1 MEENQ
6 VSKRLC
12 HILTYPCLDP
22 EHMRSVASPMPTA
35 QQQQQEKQLQQN
47 RTPRWI
53 QLLIGGPVVVS
64 VLMFI
69 SLWSMLPSHQSLRGI
84 ISAPT
89 LLETHLSDL
98 YTLVQQRRSKTVA
111 SDGELL
117 HLDDLARSDSYEQW
131 VPLIMSK
138 CMHGMDK
145 LAAPCIKEAQTTNLV
160 EAQELLYP
168 AFRLR
173 LPHFSSTVMQD
184 KWLSQGLH
192 LERMRVSEDKEWAYY
207 PAFQGQNMV
216 FKNAVFR
223 GDPPPDVW
231 SDESCMGSAA
241 SHTSFVHDVNENSTG
256 NELSI
261 DTLIVATSPDSWS
274 FQHFID
280 RVAVVWSQAQLAVP
294 TKKKVDTVIVSGKS
308 PRDAIVNEVY
318 ELMVGHHLHNITV
331 SARHLVFSCRAPLI
345 HPYTTQRITENI
357 LQALP
362 APKTDA
368 QTDRNLILFLSRTK
382 GGEAHNGGRKLLNE
396 DKLFDAVSAMLKK
409 EGRPEKLEYFRHSDF
424 AGLTEVASF
433 MRDRVKMMIGPHGAA
448 FYNARFAQP
457 RTALI
462 EIIPDPDKFFVPCFW
477 EQARLLGQDYSAHVG
492 RVVSS
497 KNDMQLTD
505 VEEVARLVRNRLT
518 FLDKPYRPSDALDH
532 TYSWSMETKITLLS
546 GGNTQT
552 DRLERN

>member
-1 MEENQ
+1 
-6 VSKRLC
+6 
-12 HILTYPCLDP
+12 
-22 EHMRSVASPMPTA
+22 
-35 QQQQQEKQLQQN
+35 
-47 RTPRWI
+47 
-53 QLLIGGPVVVS
+53 
-64 VLMFI
+64 
-69 SLWSMLPSHQSLRGI
+69 
-84 ISAPT
+84 
-89 LLETHLSDL
+89 
-98 YTLVQQRRSKTVA
+98 
-111 SDGELL
+111 
-117 HLDDLARSDSYEQW
+117 
-131 VPLIMSK
+131 
-138 CMHGMDK
+138 
-145 LAAPCIKEAQTTNLV
+145 
-160 EAQELLYP
+160 
-168 AFRLR
+168 
-173 LPHFSSTVMQD
+173 MQD

-294 TKKKVDTVIVSGKS
+294 TKKRVDTVIVSGKS

-318 ELMVGHHLHNITV
+318 ELM
-331 SARHLVFSCRAPLI
+331 
-345 HPYTTQRITENI
+345 RITENI

-409 EGRPEKLEYFRHSDF
+409 EGRSEKLEYFRHSDF

-532 TYSWSMETKITLLS
+532 TYLWNMETKTTLLS
-546 GGNTQT
+546 GGDIQT